1 MKIQRFFATTVSA
14 ALSEVRETL
23 GPDAIIISNR
33 NVLNGVEILA
43 TREDDLSTAIAE
55 SVEEQTSPLTAKSPA
70 ASEKKRKKNTP
81 ETTSADPLVNR
92 LFEEIRDMR
101 SYLEQR
107 PDPSITTEAQP
118 IQKALFGELLAM
130 GFSASLARYMIA
142 NLPSDLGSDIN
153 NCLQWVKDILL
164 HNVTTLNNDEEF
176 LGQGGIYA
184 LVGPTGIGKTTTIA
198 KLAARLVLRHGANKL
213 ALVNTDS
220 YRIGAPEQVRIY
232 GKILGIS
239 VHPVQNETELKFTLE
254 SLKDKHTILIDTVGM
269 SQRDQM
275 ITEQLALLSNAK
287 QPIKRL
293 LCLNA
298 TSSIDTLN
306 EIVEAYRGS
315 ELAGCILTKL
325 DEAATI
331 SNVLEILLRHK
342 LKLFYVAS
350 GQRVPEDLELADRE
364 KLINQVFE
372 YRHSRSSTRL
382 KDHELSLLMN

>member
-23 GPDAIIISNR
+23 GSDAIIISNR
-33 NVLNGVEILA
+33 NILNGVEILA
-43 TREDDLSTAIAE
+43 TREDDLSSVIAE
-55 SVEEQTSPLTAKSPA
+55 SVAEPASPPTAKTPPA
-70 ASEKKRKKNTP
+70 LEKKLQKNTP
-81 ETTSADPLVNR
+81 ETASADPLVKR

-101 SYLEQR
+101 SYLERR
-107 PDPSITTEAQP
+107 PEPSTTTEAQP
-118 IQKALFGELLAM
+118 IQRAIFGELLAM
-130 GFSASLARYMIA
+130 GFSASLARYLIA
-142 NLPSDLGSDIN
+142 NVPSDSATDLNS
-153 NCLQWVKDILL
+153 CLQWVKDILL
-164 HNVTTLNNDEEF
+164 HNVITLNNEEEF

-239 VHPVQNETELKFTLE
+239 VHPVQNEAELKFTLE

-275 ITEQLALLSNAK
+275 ITEQLGLLSNTK

-325 DEAATI
+325 DEAVTI
-331 SNVLEILLRHK
+331 SNVLEVLLRHK

-350 GQRVPEDLELADRE
+350 GQRVPEDLDLAGRE
-364 KLINQVFE
+364 KLINQAFE

-382 KDHELSLLMN
+382 KDHELSLIMN